1 MWSTLSDKTYSENTD
16 SDAGS
21 DDDDDC
27 ALLPWDEA
35 SEVDDDDDDDDGGNP
50 DAAGDL
56 DPEEMT
62 MPARAGQAASVRTT
76 ATRAP
81 APRPRAAKP
90 RAAPRSSKA
99 PASEHGLEHEVV
111 LSLTVTPATVR
122 HNVPLKLPVQVQNVN
137 ALLRA
142 TGDALDGAMRHG
154 VRLLDGLVARFLVG
168 IEAGKRRG
176 KYHLQ
181 GVLVMKTIER
191 NLEMVV
197 YAITQLMNAVVAGVA
212 LNVRIT
218 KMIKPAVYDDEL
230 YLVGY
235 VQKDSG
241 LSHHDERGAGYDPA
255 SKERGVRVYRSKA
268 GSNTYSSDKINK
280 HPEKDRR
287 AVPLTAANVVDMGRW
302 FVHKEGL
309 RALLPVASVAARVA
323 WMLQTDNY
331 YLDAKVVTGDK
342 GAPLDEARTEALNC
356 LLDDPRA
363 RENVALIRCV
373 LYGPSAMLA
382 GGRAAVDVHKMV
394 PAVFG
399 LPTREQVD
407 RMALHEARVFVN
419 KFNFAATAPAARP
432 PPVQIGVAVVVDL
445 VSSAASAQAAS
456 MLTAHGFLVHS
467 LFATDQYVNACG
479 HLAEMSAVML
489 RAAGNQFDE
498 LCLAQVESCNKY
510 DCIRGQELK
519 LGRSLPQNAAPAML
533 SDDQIL
539 RLASIDNPD
548 APGMPPTWMPG
559 PGPFNAFPDALR
571 ESTQPGAERP
581 LAGPVHIMIVNTV
594 QMHTLSDS
602 FLGDHWLT
610 IAWQLRTAVA

>member
-1 MWSTLSDKTYSENTD
+1 MSDKTYSENTD
-16 SDAGS
+16 SDADC
-21 DDDDDC
+21 DDEDPDP
-27 ALLPWDEA
+27 LLWDSA
-35 SEVDDDDDDDDGGNP
+35 SEVDDDDDD
-50 DAAGDL
+50 
-56 DPEEMT
+56 EEMT
-62 MPARAGQAASVRTT
+62 APAGQAASATT
-76 ATRAP
+76 PAAT
-81 APRPRAAKP
+81 APRPRATRP
-90 RAAPRSSKA
+90 RAAPRTSKA

-122 HNVPLKLPVQVQNVN
+122 YNVPLKLPVQQQNVN

-142 TGDALDGAMRHG
+142 TGNAFDDAMLHG
-154 VRLLDGLVARFLVG
+154 VRLLQGLLVRYIVG

-181 GVLVMKTIER
+181 GVLVMQTIER
-191 NLEMVV
+191 NIEMVV
-197 YAITQLMNAVVAGVA
+197 YAVTQLMHAVVAGVN

-218 KMIKPAVYDDEL
+218 KTIRPVVFGDEL

-235 VQKDSG
+235 VQKDFG
-241 LSHHDERGAGYDPA
+241 LSHHDERAAGYDA
-255 SKERGVRVYRSKA
+255 ATKERGVRVYRSKA

-302 FVHKEGL
+302 FAHKEGL

-559 PGPFNAFPDALR
+559 PGPFNAFPNALR
-571 ESTQPGAERP
+571 ESTQPDAERP
-581 LAGPVHIMIVNTV
+581 TAGSVHIMIVNTV

-610 IAWQLRTAVA
+610 IAWQLRTAAA